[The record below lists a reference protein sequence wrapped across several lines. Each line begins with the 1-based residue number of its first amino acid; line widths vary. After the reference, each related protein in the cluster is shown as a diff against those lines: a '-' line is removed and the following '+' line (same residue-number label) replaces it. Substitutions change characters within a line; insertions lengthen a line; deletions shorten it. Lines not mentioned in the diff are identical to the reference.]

1 VICILCIPLVPYSF
15 KFNFLQREELRARF
29 PGVPGD
35 LVNFFL
41 YVAEEV
47 IFFSALIILM
57 EFLHFFFFFGLWVTF
72 SKLYLNLS

>member
-1 VICILCIPLVPYSF
+1 MSLSYFLVQL
-15 KFNFLQREELRARF
+15 NLLQREELRARF

-47 IFFSALIILM
+47 SPVCHLFSFLSCLFFPLILIESIFL
-57 EFLHFFFFFGLWVTF
+57 
-72 SKLYLNLS
+72 LSFIV